1 MPERDISSTETVTIK
16 KSNYDQESVK

>member
-1 MPERDISSTETVTIK
+1 MPERDISSTDTETMK